1 MTIFGIGG
9 CMALLLLGFG
19 IKDSISAISEKQ
31 YGEIITY
38 DFSIT
43 YKDGIS
49 ETKKEDLIQYAKEQE
64 HMTDLIEVSESAV
77 TIRANGK
84 KQDATMIQPMSQKDL
99 NGYISL
105 QDRKSKTKYQLDD
118 DGIILTEK
126 AASLLGVKKGDSIK
140 IQQSGDKQITAK
152 ISQITEN
159 YMQHKV
165 YMTPKLYEKLYH
177 KKAQT
182 TGIYCIEKNISKKK
196 MRENGK
202 QILARDEASTLHFC
216 ADDEKTMSD
225 MVNNLNIVVVVLIVS
240 AGLLAFVVLYNLNN
254 INISERRMEL
264 ATIKV
269 LGFYDGE
276 VGAYVYRENILL
288 TILGTIAG
296 IILGII
302 LHKYVIFTTEVDL
315 IMFGRQIYVQSYIYS
330 ILLTIAFSILVNV
343 FVYFQLKKI
352 NMVESLKSIE

>member
-1 MTIFGIGG
+1 
-9 CMALLLLGFG
+9 
-19 IKDSISAISEKQ
+19 
-31 YGEIITY
+31 
-38 DFSIT
+38 
-43 YKDGIS
+43 
-49 ETKKEDLIQYAKEQE
+49 
-64 HMTDLIEVSESAV
+64 
-77 TIRANGK
+77 
-84 KQDATMIQPMSQKDL
+84 MIQPMSKKDL

-140 IQQSGDKQITAK
+140 IQRSGDKQITAK

-196 MRENGK
+196 MQENGK

-269 LGFYDGE
+269 LDFMT
-276 VGAYVYRENILL
+276 V
-288 TILGTIAG
+288 
-296 IILGII
+296 
-302 LHKYVIFTTEVDL
+302 
-315 IMFGRQIYVQSYIYS
+315 
-330 ILLTIAFSILVNV
+330 
-343 FVYFQLKKI
+343 
-352 NMVESLKSIE
+352 KSERMCIERISF

>member
-1 MTIFGIGG
+1 MENRF
-9 CMALLLLGFG
+9 L
-19 IKDSISAISEKQ
+19 
-31 YGEIITY
+31 
-38 DFSIT
+38 
-43 YKDGIS
+43 
-49 ETKKEDLIQYAKEQE
+49 QE
-64 HMTDLIEVSESAV
+64 M
-77 TIRANGK
+77 K
-84 KQDATMIQPMSQKDL
+84 P
-99 NGYISL
+99 
-105 QDRKSKTKYQLDD
+105 
-118 DGIILTEK
+118 
-126 AASLLGVKKGDSIK
+126 
-140 IQQSGDKQITAK
+140 
-152 ISQITEN
+152 
-159 YMQHKV
+159 QH
-165 YMTPKLYEKLYH
+165 
-177 KKAQT
+177 
-182 TGIYCIEKNISKKK
+182 CI
-196 MRENGK
+196 
-202 QILARDEASTLHFC
+202 FC

-330 ILLTIAFSILVNV
+330 ILLTIAFSILVNA

-352 NMVESLKSIE
+352 DMVESLKSTE

>member
-1 MTIFGIGG
+1 MILNHIQRRDQRDKERRSDPVCKETR
-9 CMALLLLGFG
+9 
-19 IKDSISAISEKQ
+19 
-31 YGEIITY
+31 TY
-38 DFSIT
+38 DRSDRSKRICSDDPCQWKKT
-43 YKDGIS
+43 GCNDDPANVPKRS
-49 ETKKEDLIQYAKEQE
+49 EWLYQ
-64 HMTDLIEVSESAV
+64 
-77 TIRANGK
+77 
-84 KQDATMIQPMSQKDL
+84 
-99 NGYISL
+99 L

-126 AASLLGVKKGDSIK
+126 AASLLGVKKGDLIK
-140 IQQSGDKQITAK
+140 IQRSGDKQITAK

-196 MRENGK
+196 MQENGK

-352 NMVESLKSIE
+352 DMVESLKSTE